1 MRVINGVLIEPHSQ
15 IHGAVLPLLI
25 DVERVGFGSGV
36 IAASLNPYASALRVG
51 IRRFHIQKVV
61 KNRNIR

>member
-15 IHGAVLPLLI
+15 IHGAVLPLLV

-36 IAASLNPYASALRVG
+36 IAASLNPYASALRVSVC
-51 IRRFHIQKVV
+51 RLHVQQTV
-61 KNRNIR
+61 KNGNIR